1 MIRKITF
8 LYCCLLLIVQMVFAQ
23 TIQLGQ
29 TVEYNEKNEKIPL
42 GGVEIVIRDAGSTVS
57 DANGNFTLTFNTLK
71 PGDKVVYRQI
81 QKSGY
86 EIFNKQALEQWYI
99 SREKRPFQIVL
110 CRSDKFKALTENY
123 QRISSASYARQ
134 YKNDQEKLALQLKEG
149 KLKEEEYKKQLLRLE
164 DNYYE
169 QLKDLDNYV
178 DMFARIDMSEL
189 SSAEQKI
196 IEMLQEGRI
205 DEAIKA
211 YENKRYVEKF
221 KQEASDIVE
230 INEAQKRLEIVEAHK
245 KESMQNI
252 LAAIERQIS
261 SYQLIGGYENYKKIG
276 SILREVALA
285 DTTNLDVVRR
295 YAEFAHEQN
304 DFTDAY
310 RFYSICV
317 NGCNTKKQASV
328 YTNMGSLCRLMK
340 QYDEGKTYLQ
350 KSIEIYE
357 NMSEDDRICYASD
370 FANAENN
377 LGILYYSQQNYED
390 AEKYYLRAC
399 KKWQESVQKGNNES
413 LPNLA
418 GVQNNLGILY
428 MKQKKLVDA
437 EKYYSLAVD
446 TYSLLCETN
455 SNSYQRYLAVSQN
468 NLGALYFDLG
478 KYEDAEKYWTLAAND
493 YEKLYEKNPNAYA
506 FDLGILRYNLARFY
520 NAFKRY
526 TDSERAYTEALN
538 IFKPLYEKNPNV
550 YVFYVAE
557 TYNSLSYAYAHLE
570 KYDMAIQMVNKA
582 IELAPSYV
590 NYYDSKGDI
599 LVMKNDL
606 ESAKLVLDKILEF
619 DSSFIQTNQSEWVK
633 KIQ

>member
-1 MIRKITF
+1 MAH
-8 LYCCLLLIVQMVFAQ
+8 VMVAQ
-23 TIQLGQ
+23 TVQLGQ

-42 GGVEIVIRDAGSTVS
+42 PGVEIVIRDAGSTVS

-110 CRSDKFKALTENY
+110 CRVDKFKALTENY

-134 YKNDQEKLALQLKEG
+134 YKNDQEKLALQLQEG
-149 KLKEEEYKKQLLRLE
+149 KLKEEEYKRQLLRLE
-164 DNYYE
+164 DNYYS
-169 QLKDLDNYV
+169 QLKNLENYV

-196 IEMLQEGRI
+196 IEMLQEGKI

-211 YENKRYVEKF
+211 YESKQYVEKF
-221 KQEASDIVE
+221 KQEASDRHE
-230 INEAQKRLEIVEAHK
+230 INEARKRLEEVDAQK
-245 KESMQNI
+245 QESMQNI
-252 LAAIERQIS
+252 LSAIERQIS

-276 SILREVALA
+276 SILREIALA
-285 DTTNLDVVRR
+285 DTSNLDVVKR
-295 YAEFAHEQN
+295 YAEFAHGQN
-304 DFTDAY
+304 DFSDAY

-317 NGCNTKKQASV
+317 NGYGKEKLASV
-328 YTNMGSLCRLMK
+328 YTCLGDLCRLMK
-340 QYDEGKTYLQ
+340 QYDESETYLR

-357 NMSEDDRICYASD
+357 KLLESDRNYFSD
-370 FANAENN
+370 LAKAENN
-377 LGILYYSQQNYED
+377 LGILYYSQQRMDD
-390 AEKYYLRAC
+390 AETYYLRAYN
-399 KKWQESVQKGNNES
+399 KWQESVNNGNKEN

-428 MKQKKLVDA
+428 MKQKRMIDA
-437 EKYYSLAVD
+437 EKYYLQAVD
-446 TYSLLCETN
+446 TYTLLCETN
-455 SNSYQRYLAVSQN
+455 PNSYQRYLAVTRN
-468 NLGALYFDLG
+468 NLGALCFDLA
-478 KYEDAEKYWTLAAND
+478 KYEEVEKYWTLSATD
-493 YEKLYEKNPNAYA
+493 YEKLYEKNPNAYG

-520 NAFKRY
+520 NAFNRY
-526 TDSERAYTEALN
+526 TDAERAYTNALH

-570 KYDMAIQMVNKA
+570 KFDKAIQMVDKA
-582 IELAPSYV
+582 IALTPSYT

-599 LVMKNDL
+599 LVMKNDYGA
-606 ESAKLVLDKILEF
+606 AKLIFEKILEI
-619 DSSFIQTNQSEWVK
+619 DPDFIQTNQSEWMK